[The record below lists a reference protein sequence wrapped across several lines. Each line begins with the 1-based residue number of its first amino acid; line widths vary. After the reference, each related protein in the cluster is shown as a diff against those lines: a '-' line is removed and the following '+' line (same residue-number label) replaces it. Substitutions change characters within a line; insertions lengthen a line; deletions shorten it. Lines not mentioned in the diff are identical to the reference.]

1 MKNFRDIREKK
12 DGPCWPGYKQVGNK
26 MKNGK
31 EVPNCVPIDEA
42 NKLLDEG
49 PTDKALDK
57 KSKASGIS
65 KSILKKVFDRGVAA
79 WKVGHKPGTT
89 PAQWGMA
96 RVNSFITKGKF
107 WYKHDSDLAKQ
118 V

>member
-1 MKNFRDIREKK
+1 MKEFWDIRENK
-12 DGPCWPGYKQVGNK
+12 DGPCWPGYKQVGTK

-31 EVPNCVPIDEA
+31 EVPNCVPIGEA
-42 NKLLDEG
+42 KLEEG
-49 PTDKALDK
+49 NTDKALDK
-57 KSKASGIS
+57 KSKESGIA
-65 KSILKKVFDRGVAA
+65 KGILKKVFDRGVAA

-89 PAQWGMA
+89 PAQWGLA
-96 RVNSFITKGKF
+96 RVNSFIVKGKV

>member
-1 MKNFRDIREKK
+1 MRNIFVITSRELFSYF
-12 DGPCWPGYKQVGNK
+12 GSSLGY
-26 MKNGK
+26 
-31 EVPNCVPIDEA
+31 
-42 NKLLDEG
+42 
-49 PTDKALDK
+49 
-57 KSKASGIS
+57 
-65 KSILKKVFDRGVAA
+65 ILAAIFVAMSAGLTFYFGHFFDRGVAA

-96 RVNSFITKGKF
+96 RVNSFITKGKV

>member
-1 MKNFRDIREKK
+1 MKNFKDYNIAE
-12 DGPCWPGYKQVGNK
+12 DGPCWPGYKQVGTK

-31 EVPNCVPIDEA
+31 QVPNCVPIGEE
-42 NKLLDEG
+42 LLPEG
-49 PTDKALDK
+49 NTDKALDN
-57 KSKASGIS
+57 KSAASGIS
-65 KSILKKVFDRGVAA
+65 KAILKKVFDRGVAA

-96 RVNSFITKGKF
+96 RVNSFITKGKV